1 MSPLKPSPI
10 GLDWALTRKY
20 LTGCVQVEAH
30 PFLAYPDGSQLM
42 TTTTIL
48 KSDLPDDWL
57 PAWRDAAGEGLCI
70 HCGNPLNRFWKIDD
84 GPFCCRG
91 CKGVYKM
98 IHQEDLCRFYDLTPD
113 THAPAP
119 LLRPENPGWL
129 DRMLTANQ
137 SGDSPSGPLH
147 LDLDIQGVH
156 CAACIWLI
164 EELFKRHEA
173 GIQLRINPTLG
184 KVDLSWDPARGDLK
198 VFLAEIEKFGYRLGP
213 SRKGDRKQSRGL
225 LMRMAIAIAMALNV
239 MMFSLSFYF
248 GLADGALYMFFG
260 WLSLGM
266 ATISLFA
273 GGGIFL
279 KGAVAGLRRRVL
291 HLDVPISL
299 GMVLA
304 YTGSTY
310 GFLTS
315 GPDSAYFDSLTIFIA
330 LMLVG
335 RWAQEHILERN
346 RNTLLES
353 SGAENI
359 TVKRLQDGL
368 LQAVGADEIN
378 RNDELWIAPGD
389 LLPVAGILMRRSTEV
404 SLDWITGESDQV
416 AFQPGD
422 TIAAGAFN
430 ASDHG
435 FTVTATENFADSRL
449 QDLLR
454 STTVSDEDFRPQWW
468 HTISTWYVAVVLAAA
483 MLGFGLWAGRDLTM
497 ALKVTISILVVT
509 CPCALGLA
517 TPLAEE
523 LIHFALRRAGIFI
536 RKQSFM
542 EKALAVRKVLLDK
555 TGTLTMG
562 QLALDSVSEQAV
574 HGLDD
579 HAAAVLRHMTARS
592 NHPVSVCLAA
602 VLGRCQTG
610 AGSVIG
616 GAEGEELREIPGS
629 GLELSLGEA
638 VWRLGRPGFALP
650 DTPAKDVK
658 AKRTILSRDGL
669 AVAAFGLSEEF
680 KADAA
685 AEVAS
690 LLADG
695 YEVHLL
701 SGDGQAK
708 VDLAA
713 VALGLDAANC
723 EGELSPEA
731 KARRVRDLDDRD
743 TLMVGDG
750 LNDSPSFEVAFCAAT
765 PAVDRPVLPGKAD
778 FFFLGDGIVS
788 LRRCL
793 AAARQ
798 LRRVVKLNL
807 IVAIAYNVAAVTLCL
822 VGLVTP
828 VVAAIIMPLSSV
840 TVVSLTAV
848 RLSTRRLKWT

>member
-1 MSPLKPSPI
+1 
-10 GLDWALTRKY
+10 
-20 LTGCVQVEAH
+20 
-30 PFLAYPDGSQLM
+30 M
-42 TTTTIL
+42 TTTKDNIWPEEW
-48 KSDLPDDWL
+48 S
-57 PAWRDAAGEGLCI
+57 AEWREAAEAGHCI
-70 HCGNPLNRFWKIDD
+70 HCGNPLGRFWKHED

-91 CKGVYKM
+91 CKGVYEM

-113 THAPAP
+113 THAPASV
-119 LLRPENPGWL
+119 LRTDSFGWL
-129 DRMLTANQ
+129 EKLAEEH
-137 SGDSPSGPLH
+137 GDSGPIH

-184 KVDLSWDPARGDLK
+184 KVDLSWDQSAGDLK

-213 SRKGDRKQSRGL
+213 SRKGGQKASRDL
-225 LMRMAIAIAMALNV
+225 LMRMAIAIAMAMNV
-239 MMFSLSFYF
+239 MMFSLSIYF
-248 GLADGALYMFFG
+248 GLGEGPLFDFFG
-260 WLSLGM
+260 WLSLGL

-279 KGAVAGLRRRVL
+279 KGAVAGLRRGVL

-304 YTGSTY
+304 YAGSTY
-310 GFLTS
+310 GFLTG
-315 GPDSAYFDSLTIFIA
+315 GPEHAYFDSLTIFIA

-359 TVKRLQDGL
+359 TVKKLQNGAL
-368 LQAVGADEIN
+368 ATVNADEVEQG
-378 RNDELWIAPGD
+378 DELWIAPGD

-430 ASDHG
+430 ASNHG
-435 FTVTATENFADSRL
+435 FSVTATESFDDSRL

-454 STTVSDEDFRPQWW
+454 STTVSDDEFRPRWW
-468 HTISTWYVAVVLAAA
+468 HTISSWYVAVVLAAA
-483 MLGFGLWAGRDLTM
+483 LLGFGIWAGRDMTM

-523 LIHFALRRAGIFI
+523 LIHFALRRGGVFI

-542 EKALAVRKVLLDK
+542 EKALSVRKVLLDK

-562 QLALDSVSEQAV
+562 QLELDDEAKQAV
-574 HGLDD
+574 LDLDD
-579 HAAAVLRHMTARS
+579 HAALVLQHMTARS
-592 NHPVSVCLAA
+592 NHPVSMCLAGA
-602 VLGRCQTG
+602 VGRRQI
-610 AGSVIG
+610 AGDAVIG
-616 GAEGEELREIPGS
+616 SAEGEELNEIPGS
-629 GLELSLGEA
+629 GLELTLGETT
-638 VWRLGRPGFALP
+638 WRLGKRDFALP
-650 DTPAKDVK
+650 QAPANGELAQHTVLSKDGQ
-658 AKRTILSRDGL
+658 S
-669 AVAAFGLSEEF
+669 VAAFLLREEF

-685 AEVAS
+685 DEVAK

-695 YEVHLL
+695 YEIHLL

-708 VDLAA
+708 VDAA
-713 VALGLDAANC
+713 SIALGLDPARC
-723 EGELSPEA
+723 EGGLSPEA
-731 KARRVRDLDDRD
+731 KAKRVRELDAED

-765 PAVDRPVLPGKAD
+765 PAIDRPVLPGKAD
-778 FFFLGDGIVS
+778 FFFLGDGIAS
-788 LRRCL
+788 LRRSL
-793 AAARQ
+793 AAAKQ
-798 LRRVVKLNL
+798 LRRVVKDNL
-807 IVAIAYNVAAVTLCL
+807 LIAIVYNVGAVALCMT
-822 VGLVTP
+822 GQVTP
-828 VVAAIIMPLSSV
+828 VVAAILMPLSSV
-840 TVVSLTAV
+840 TVVSLTAI
-848 RLSTRRLKWT
+848 RLSTGRLKWM